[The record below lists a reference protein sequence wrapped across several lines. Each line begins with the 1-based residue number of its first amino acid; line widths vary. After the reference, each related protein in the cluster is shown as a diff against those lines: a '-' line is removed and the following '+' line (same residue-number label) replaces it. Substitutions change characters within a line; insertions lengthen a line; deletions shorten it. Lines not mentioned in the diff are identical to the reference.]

1 MGGVQ
6 ERSMLKAPKGRVNG
20 LADVLGRE
28 LRNLPVEEPSTGTA
42 DALVKKLQ
50 LLARIMRAKESRLR
64 TRRKN

>member
-1 MGGVQ
+1 M
-6 ERSMLKAPKGRVNG
+6 NG

-50 LLARIMRAKESRLR
+50 LLARIMRAKESCLR